1 MYPDK
6 LGYYRV
12 GDAKFYSK
20 LEAIE
25 HMTKTGVHL
34 HWDFNEAVF
43 SSYNWKAE
51 PAESL
56 GELYR
61 RRAQQLRDQYDYVV
75 LCYSGGSDSDNI
87 LHSFVDNDIR
97 IDEVVSMINVEATGD
112 RDSWLN
118 EEIYKTAAPI
128 VEELQKRQNFRYRV
142 VDLTPM
148 QIDFFSQTQNRHDWI
163 YKMSMSWSPNNVSR
177 DNWAMRVPEWANI
190 IASGRKFCMIY
201 GLDKPRIAHVD
212 GKFCVRFLD
221 MVDVAATV
229 DSRAGLQPYTDE
241 LFYWTPDLPEITIKQ
256 AHVVKRYLQGDI
268 ANKPYMSLT
277 VGDKNTVFKEY
288 QGKKY
293 WLSRDGLSSLI
304 YPKWKPGLVLC
315 TKSFSTIFSNRDTW
329 FFNLQSEH
337 PVKKVWSMGVDK
349 LWKSLPDYWK
359 NNPQDIS
366 KGVRLCV
373 SPDYFIE

>member
-1 MYPDK
+1 MTHDNFLKISYPDK
-6 LGYYRV
+6 LGYYCV

-25 HMTKTGVHL
+25 HMTKTGSHL
-34 HWDFNEAVF
+34 HWNFNEAVF
-43 SSYNWKAE
+43 SAYDWKSE

-148 QIDFFSQTQNRHDWI
+148 QIDFFSQHCLFFG
-163 YKMSMSWSPNNVSR
+163 SGL
-177 DNWAMRVPEWANI
+177 
-190 IASGRKFCMIY
+190 SGRSFF
-201 GLDKPRIAHVD
+201 PRQI
-212 GKFCVRFLD
+212 
-221 MVDVAATV
+221 
-229 DSRAGLQPYTDE
+229 
-241 LFYWTPDLPEITIKQ
+241 
-256 AHVVKRYLQGDI
+256 
-268 ANKPYMSLT
+268 
-277 VGDKNTVFKEY
+277 
-288 QGKKY
+288 
-293 WLSRDGLSSLI
+293 
-304 YPKWKPGLVLC
+304 
-315 TKSFSTIFSNRDTW
+315 
-329 FFNLQSEH
+329 
-337 PVKKVWSMGVDK
+337 
-349 LWKSLPDYWK
+349 DY
-359 NNPQDIS
+359 
-366 KGVRLCV
+366 VT
-373 SPDYFIE
+373 F